1 MKQAHAAGLRA
12 AMQTLSAAMFCSLLF
27 LGTACSPLP
36 PRTQNIALRKPPEN
50 RQALMLPGANG
61 LDWISLPSEAPALQT
76 FPKVRVTSIQVNQ
89 LPLVHLLE
97 ALALENELSFDVDD
111 CGLIP
116 VSLHQSNIEINDLL
130 ARIEDIARVRTELIG
145 NRLSLRCDLPYARN
159 YFIDYP
165 AVDRQTLE
173 SVSLNAGVGVNAATS
188 AGLPGSGGA
197 PQQQLGGSLQ
207 VQNRHNN
214 RFWEQLVIT
223 VENILAAEEDLTE
236 PIKITETEL
245 SRNESGT
252 VQAPP
257 DRRYGNAQTPPKT
270 AVYATNLDNTTS
282 KTTTN
287 RTESRRKQVSAHPES
302 GLLNVRANHRQHK
315 LIERFIAQ
323 AKHRSLK
330 QVEVEATLV
339 EVRLSR
345 QFQQGIQW
353 ANAGRE
359 YGKLGLRTGS
369 TLLGNTTG
377 LILSGQSRDGQDL
390 SFALRLLEQYG
401 EVKVLSNPRVAVLN
415 QQTALMKMVENRV
428 YFTVSAQAVPASAN
442 SAAFATFNTQAH
454 TVPVGFVMSLTPSIE
469 NSGAITLT
477 VRPSLSRI
485 VGFVGDPNPA
495 LAQAGVQSKVPEIQ
509 TREIE
514 SMLRLKNGDI
524 ALLGGFIQNEG
535 SRQFEGIPG
544 TLENHPLQFL
554 TGSEDASSQQTELVV
569 LLKPKLSNFG
579 GLLR

>member
-1 MKQAHAAGLRA
+1 M
-12 AMQTLSAAMFCSLLF
+12 
-27 LGTACSPLP
+27 
-36 PRTQNIALRKPPEN
+36 
-50 RQALMLPGANG
+50 
-61 LDWISLPSEAPALQT
+61 QT
-76 FPKVRVTSIQVNQ
+76 FPKVRITSIQVNQ

-130 ARIEDIARVRTELIG
+130 RRIEDIARVRTELIG
-145 NRLSLRCDLPYARN
+145 NRLSLRCDLPYARS

-173 SVSLNAGVGVNAATS
+173 SVSLNAGVGANAGAS
-188 AGLPGSGGA
+188 AGLPGTGGA

-207 VQNRHNN
+207 VQNRHTN
-214 RFWEQLVIT
+214 RFWEQLVNT

-245 SRNESGT
+245 SRNESGI

-257 DRRYGNAQTPPKT
+257 DRRYGNAQTPPKNS
-270 AVYATNLDNTTS
+270 VYATNLDNTTS

-353 ANAGRE
+353 TNANRE
-359 YGKLGLRTGS
+359 YGKLGFKAGS
-369 TLLGNTTG
+369 ALLGNTTG
-377 LILSGQSRDGQDL
+377 LILSGQSREGQDL

-469 NSGAITLT
+469 NSDAITLT

-524 ALLGGFIQNEG
+524 ALLGGFIQSEG

-544 TLENHPLQFL
+544 TLANHPLHFL
-554 TGSEDASSQQTELVV
+554 TGSEDSSQQQTELVV

-579 GLLR
+579 APLP